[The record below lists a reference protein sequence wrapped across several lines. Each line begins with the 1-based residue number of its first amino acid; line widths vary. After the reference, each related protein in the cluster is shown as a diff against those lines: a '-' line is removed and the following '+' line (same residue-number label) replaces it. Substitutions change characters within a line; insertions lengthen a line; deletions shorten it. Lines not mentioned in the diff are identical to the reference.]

1 VALGAVC
8 GPVGGALGSGLES
21 DEAAPATELPPPG
34 AGTFHY
40 TAVILLVPQ
49 SSTAPAML
57 LVVIKGTLA
66 PGGTISNEVVRT

>member
-1 VALGAVC
+1 VC
-8 GPVGGALGSGLES
+8 GPVGGALGSGLDS
-21 DEAAPATELPPPG
+21 DEAVPATELPPPG

-40 TAVILLVPQ
+40 TAVTLLVPQ

-57 LVVIKGTLA
+57 LVVVIKGTLA